1 MGSIGAGPQG
11 GIRFISP
18 SYTTFSK
25 NITLLAADLNTYA
38 EFEYPGFIGQQ
49 TINMIY
55 GNIFAWQFSL
65 VGGTTQTTQQIF
77 PNDSNSNYDQSL
89 TYRINDVLPIGCI
102 LTAQPLVF
110 GTSSRINKF
119 ILTETVTGLN
129 LSFILAYSPYFPINP
144 TIQLIS
150 PNIAFLP
157 LTITTSNLLV
167 NQDNRPIGFQ
177 RAFQF
182 PTFYTQIYY
191 TLFADGVL
199 DDLLPHPFTR
209 FNGQQIIRIT
219 NNLTGFQLAFE
230 IDYGINAVGA
240 YIGLTD
246 PNCMAKLINTIS
258 GCNVTMPVI
267 PNNYSQ
273 YNVVTFT
280 VNGNDGR
287 SYLITIQ
294 PNPIEAIV
302 PTITLIGPLLGA
314 ATLNVDLLTK
324 IFNSI

>member
-18 SYTTFSK
+18 SYSTFSK

-38 EFEYPGFIGQQ
+38 EFEYPGFVGQQ
-49 TINMIY
+49 TVNMAY
-55 GNIFAWQFSL
+55 GSFAWQFSL

-77 PNDSNSNYDQSL
+77 PNDSSSNYDQSL
-89 TYRINDVLPIGCI
+89 SYRVNDILPIGCI
-102 LTAQPLVF
+102 LTALPL
-110 GTSSRINKF
+110 TPTSSSRINQF
-119 ILTETVTGLN
+119 TLIETVTGLN
-129 LSFILAYSPYFPINP
+129 LSFNLAYSPYFPINP

-150 PNIAFLP
+150 PSVALLP
-157 LTITTSNLLV
+157 ITITTSNLLV
-167 NQDNRPIGFQ
+167 NEDSRPIGYQ

-182 PTFYTQIYY
+182 PTFYTQIYP
-191 TLFADGVL
+191 TLFAAGFL

-219 NNLTGFQLAFE
+219 NNLSGFQLAFE
-230 IDYGINAVGA
+230 IDYGINAVGS
-240 YIGLTD
+240 YVGFTD
-246 PNCMAKLINTIS
+246 PTCMAKLLNVIS
-258 GCNVTMPVI
+258 GCTVTSPVI

-273 YNVVTFT
+273 YNVTTFT
-280 VNGNDGR
+280 VTGNDGR

-294 PNPIEAIV
+294 PNSIEAIA
-302 PTITLIGPLLGA
+302 PTITLIGPLLGV
-314 ATLNVDLLTK
+314 ATLNVNVLTK